1 MRKTEKV
8 AKAIKLRGKISS
20 ERPTFNRSET
30 HRFPRLGEK
39 WRSSKGIRSKMRLK
53 KRSRAAIVE
62 TGYRGPT
69 VARGLRSNGK
79 SEILVSNVEDLT
91 KVNSESQVARIDAA
105 VGKRK
110 RLEIID
116 KAKELKIKIVNIRMS
131 DKPSSLPEKPMEKS
145 KKTEKKAEEAPEE
158 EKEEAKTIEEEE
170 E

>member
-1 MRKTEKV
+1 MVKTEKV
-8 AKAIKLRGKISS
+8 IKAVKLRDKISS
-20 ERPTFNRSET
+20 ERPDFNRSET

-79 SEILVSNVEDLT
+79 SEVLVNNIEDLT
-91 KVNSESQVARIDAA
+91 KVNLESQVARIGAV

-116 KAKELKIKIVNIRMS
+116 KAKGLKIKIVNIRIS
-131 DKPSSLPEKPMEKS
+131 DKPTSLAEKQAEES
-145 KKTEKKAEEAPEE
+145 KKAEKRVEQAPEE
-158 EKEEAKTIEEEE
+158 KKEEAKTIEEEE

>member
-1 MRKTEKV
+1 MKRTEKV
-8 AKAIKLRGKISS
+8 AKAVKLRDKISS
-20 ERPTFNRSET
+20 ERPDFNRSET

-69 VARGLRSNGK
+69 AARGLRSNGR
-79 SEILVSNVEDLT
+79 SEVLVSNVLDLT
-91 KVNSESQVARIDAA
+91 KINLESQVARIDAA

-116 KAKELKIKIVNIRMS
+116 KAKEFKIKIVNIRKS
-131 DKPSSLPEKPMEKS
+131 EQPTSLAEEALEESKKAE
-145 KKTEKKAEEAPEE
+145 KKTEPAPTE

>member
-8 AKAIKLRGKISS
+8 AKAVKLRDKISS
-20 ERPTFNRSET
+20 ERPNFSRSET

-62 TGYRGPT
+62 TGYRGPAA
-69 VARGLRSNGK
+69 ARGLRSNGK
-79 SEILVSNVEDLT
+79 SEILVSNVKDLT
-91 KVNSESQVARIDAA
+91 KVNLESQVARIDAA

-116 KAKELKIKIVNIRMS
+116 RAKELKIKIVNIRRS
-131 DKPSSLPEKPMEKS
+131 EKPTSFAEEPAEES
-145 KKTEKKAEEAPEE
+145 KKAEKKVEQAPEE

>member
-8 AKAIKLRGKISS
+8 AKAVRLRDKISS
-20 ERPTFNRSET
+20 ERPDFNRSET

-69 VARGLRSNGK
+69 AARGLRSDGK
-79 SEILVSNVEDLT
+79 SEILVSNVKDLT
-91 KVNSESQVARIDAA
+91 KVNLESQVARIDAA

-116 KAKELKIKIVNIRMS
+116 RAKELKIKIVNIHRS
-131 DKPSSLPEKPMEKS
+131 EKPTSFAEKPAEAS
-145 KKTEKKAEEAPEE
+145 KKAEKKVEQAPEE